1 MLHQAIAQPSMLN
14 AFHRFA
20 DEGLDQ
26 ERLGFFLGN
35 SPRFEVKQ
43 ETFVEAAC
51 GSAVAA
57 LDVVSE
63 DLQLR
68 LVVRLCSIRKQQRVR
83 GHLGVRLL
91 RARTHD
97 DPALKHAVGFAV
109 EHGFE
114 QLTARASARGVLRNK
129 RCIRVLPAFQHA
141 SAADGR
147 DRALACK
154 TNEELVAQHR

>member
-1 MLHQAIAQPSMLN
+1 CRRRSWLGSESPREYEPHRSFRFARPGAWSASAACGQPGGDMLHERIAQPSMLN

-83 GHLGVRLL
+83 GHLGFRLL
-91 RARTHD
+91 RAGTHD
-97 DPALKHAVGFAV
+97 DPALKHGAGIAI
-109 EHGFE
+109 EHSCVT
-114 QLTARASARGVLRNK
+114 LTRTAHPR
-129 RCIRVLPAFQHA
+129 
-141 SAADGR
+141 
-147 DRALACK
+147 
-154 TNEELVAQHR
+154 